1 MAAAVV
7 AVVSVLL
14 GTAETFTEAGLR
26 KTHATRRLFAPPG
39 SLTASLFLQENAM
52 AVTFAPESL
61 PVPLPPRRRFR
72 RSEALMR
79 AAKTIEG
86 MVKVMEDKDAA
97 GVPEDPL
104 KTELMLLSQEIHST
118 LTSDEDKDNTSTL
131 TNFIN
136 DSSGPVLNNPKE
148 PDVVVEIDEDT
159 TDVSANATAQV
170 FLDRVK
176 EILEGSGIELVLPVD
191 CGRNPL
197 QPRDQLGTT
206 ELPWLVALGSRED
219 GRFFY
224 RCPGLIVTN
233 FHVLTDAD
241 CTASPNINVVH
252 VSRSGQLPDEEAT
265 ENFVVGRRIHPDITT
280 LTDLFLGVN
289 VGLLELAEPFLFR
302 DDIQPVCLPGIL
314 EEPDPLTAFRGVVAG
329 YTVIPERPATLPS
342 KAGRDAEVYV
352 KEASVYGP
360 VWCRSGVLSADGNPN
375 NTATLLQVLNE
386 KHVCASVDF
395 VETGKAVLL
404 VEDGRTGR
412 VRVMGVG
419 AFANTAHTYPVVFT
433 LVQPHRF
440 WVEVTLKRFLDNT
453 ASRVTLE
460 EPEDEQQ

>member
-39 SLTASLFLQENAM
+39 SLTASLFLQEDAM
-52 AVTFAPESL
+52 AVRFAPETL

-118 LTSDEDKDNTSTL
+118 LTSDEDKDNTTL

-241 CTASPNINVVH
+241 CTASPNM
-252 VSRSGQLPDEEAT
+252 SGQLPDEEAT

-453 ASRVTLE
+453 ASRVTLV